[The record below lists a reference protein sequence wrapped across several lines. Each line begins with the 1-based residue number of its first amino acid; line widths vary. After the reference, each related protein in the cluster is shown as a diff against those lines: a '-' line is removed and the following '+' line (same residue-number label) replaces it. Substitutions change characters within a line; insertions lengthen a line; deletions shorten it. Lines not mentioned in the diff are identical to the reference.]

1 VRGVV
6 FNGELEVTD
15 GIEVRDPNP
24 DEVIVRISAAGVC
37 HSDLSVVNGTI
48 PFPTPVVLG
57 HEGAGI
63 VEEVGSNVSLV
74 KPGDTV
80 VLTTLG
86 NCGRCPKCE
95 TGRPTQCPETF
106 GKLTKPFTVN
116 GKAAYSFA
124 NTSVFVERT
133 VVKESQAV
141 PIDTR
146 VPLDKAALIGCAVLT
161 GAGAVFNRARVGQG
175 DSVAVFGVGGIGLNA
190 IQASFLAG
198 ATTIVAVDMVAAKEK
213 MAREFGATHFIDA
226 SVTSD
231 TVKAIQEIVPGGVT
245 FSFEAVGHPAVM
257 RNAIDC
263 VGWGGSCVMLGVP
276 PLGTEVSFVAAGL
289 YNDKAILGCRY
300 GTSRPRADIPML
312 ADLYLAG
319 RLKLDELVTR
329 TYPLDE
335 IQTVFDDVT
344 AGSLAR
350 GVLTF

>member
-1 VRGVV
+1 MPLADDARAAGSSTVSSLRVALAERMARV
-6 FNGELEVTD
+6 MR
-15 GIEVRDPNP
+15 RDPELV
-24 DEVIVRISAAGVC
+24 DTAVEV
-37 HSDLSVVNGTI
+37 
-48 PFPTPVVLG
+48 
-57 HEGAGI
+57 GI
-63 VEEVGSNVSLV
+63 VDRKWLEE
-74 KPGDTV
+74 PGRHPLSTT
-80 VLTTLG
+80 TTLDMVQ
-86 NCGRCPKCE
+86 RFLE
-95 TGRPTQCPETF
+95 R
-106 GKLTKPFTVN
+106 
-116 GKAAYSFA
+116 S
-124 NTSVFVERT
+124 VER
-133 VVKESQAV
+133 KPSA
-141 PIDTR
+141 
-146 VPLDKAALIGCAVLT
+146 LAA
-161 GAGAVFNRARVGQG
+161 
-175 DSVAVFGVGGIGLNA
+175 IGLNA

-198 ATTIVAVDMVAAKEK
+198 ATTIIAVDMVSAKEK

>member
-116 GKAAYSFA
+116 GKPAYSFA
-124 NTSVFVERT
+124 NTSVFVER
-133 VVKESQAV
+133 
-141 PIDTR
+141 
-146 VPLDKAALIGCAVLT
+146 KAALIGCAVLT

-198 ATTIVAVDMVAAKEK
+198 ATTIVAVDMIAAKEK

>member
-24 DEVIVRISAAGVC
+24 DEVIVRIAAAGVC

-95 TGRPTQCPETF
+95 TGHPTQCPETF

-116 GKAAYSFA
+116 GKEAYSFA

-161 GAGAVFNRARVGQG
+161 GAGAVFNRARVAQG

-198 ATTIVAVDMVAAKEK
+198 ATTIIAVDMVPAKEK